1 MPKLTVRKLFAG
13 WKQMTTVQKIGCV
26 IALILTVAYPAI
38 VAFIFIAMPN
48 R

>member
-1 MPKLTVRKLFAG
+1 VPKLTVRKLFAG
-13 WKQMTTVQKIGCV
+13 WKQMATAQKIGCV

-38 VAFIFIAMPN
+38 VAFIFITMPG